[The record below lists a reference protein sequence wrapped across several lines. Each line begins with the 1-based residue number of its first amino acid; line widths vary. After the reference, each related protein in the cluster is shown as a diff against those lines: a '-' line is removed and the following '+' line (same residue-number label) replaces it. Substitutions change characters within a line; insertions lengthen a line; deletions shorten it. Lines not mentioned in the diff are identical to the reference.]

1 MPDPGLLP
9 PLSSLSTPQDER
21 NLALSALHLARP
33 QRGGEGKK
41 TPTPQ
46 KGRASS
52 TPSLNF
58 HQGPSSPVHPP
69 SFVQSLAL
77 KHHIF
82 LRSKDTKTGGRI
94 HYHHYYYH
102 HDGLNAR
109 SAGAVPR
116 PPPACPGGSCL
127 YYSSSPLFLLSPGCT
142 IRIWG
147 SYVHTGG
154 CPGQDCFKVLHVS
167 YVGNNERDSGRDRWG
182 P

>member
-82 LRSKDTKTGGRI
+82 LRSKDTKTGGRRLDST
-94 HYHHYYYH
+94 YK
-102 HDGLNAR
+102 
-109 SAGAVPR
+109 SAFDLLCDLEQVTSPLWSLISLSMKQSCCKCFFSFQFTTLGSR
-116 PPPACPGGSCL
+116 PACAQARVP
-127 YYSSSPLFLLSPGCT
+127 F
-142 IRIWG
+142 R
-147 SYVHTGG
+147 
-154 CPGQDCFKVLHVS
+154 F
-167 YVGNNERDSGRDRWG
+167 RW
-182 P
+182 